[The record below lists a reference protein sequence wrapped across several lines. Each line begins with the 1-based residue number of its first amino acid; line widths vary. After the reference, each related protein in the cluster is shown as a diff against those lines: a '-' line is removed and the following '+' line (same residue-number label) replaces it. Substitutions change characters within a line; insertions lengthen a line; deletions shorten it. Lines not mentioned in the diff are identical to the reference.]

1 MSMSPQKILEDGL
14 AIWHAGGWAM
24 YPMIANAFIL
34 YAKCVEV
41 MLVLWGKNSTSRK
54 WRTRVGKRLAHTRDT
69 RHDEAERD
77 TAVAVAFLGS
87 RGIELPAHPDQARMQ
102 QAFAEL
108 VSEEMPPIDRDL
120 KFIKVAMS
128 AAPLWGL
135 LGTVTGMLTTFGGL
149 AKGGGGDK
157 TMDVVAKGIS
167 EALITTETG
176 LMIAIPGYFLHYY
189 LVRRRDQFDAFITHL
204 ETVATQHFILRR
216 DDGRDPAV
224 EAGLASISD
233 AEAEGDL
240 EPDVLATS

>member
-1 MSMSPQKILEDGL
+1 MSMTPQKILEDGL

-41 MLVLWGKNSTSRK
+41 MLVLWGKKSTSRK
-54 WRTRVGKRLAHTRDT
+54 WKTRIGKRLRTGKARE
-69 RHDEAERD
+69 DEAERD
-77 TAVAVAFLGS
+77 TAIAVAFLSS
-87 RGIELPAHPDQARMQ
+87 RGIDLPPQPSQPQMQ

-108 VSEEMPPIDRDL
+108 VSEELPPIDRDL

-176 LMIAIPGYFLHYY
+176 LMIAIPGYFFHYY
-189 LVRRRDQFDAFITHL
+189 IVRRRDQFDAFITHL
-204 ETVATQHFILRR
+204 ETVATQHFFLRR
-216 DDGRDPAV
+216 DTGADPAV
-224 EAGLASISD
+224 EAGLASAAESD
-233 AEAEGDL
+233 DDEESL
-240 EPDVLATS
+240 ESTALATP